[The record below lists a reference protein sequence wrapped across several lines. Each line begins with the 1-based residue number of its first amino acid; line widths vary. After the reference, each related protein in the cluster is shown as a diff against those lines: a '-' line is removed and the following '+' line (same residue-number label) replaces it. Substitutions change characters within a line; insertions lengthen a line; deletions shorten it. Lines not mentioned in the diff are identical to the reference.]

1 MWSHCTEEEEILGN
15 EMQKLQNQIEQQKKL
30 LNQMLKVKQSKMEN
44 QKMRLAQL
52 SSLVKNQRIKETGEN
67 AKISKPQKTKTAMQR
82 MNPTHQP
89 LITTLMKHILKNR
102 KKYYYKNRYFF
113 NGYKFVLI
121 DNGTALA
128 LVSTH
133 HELTGKP
140 VTDAISLP
148 LFIVYSR
155 RTYVKTPSGTFTLD
169 GPDKMYRIMN

>member
-1 MWSHCTEEEEILGN
+1 MWSQRTEEEEILGN

-89 LITTLMKHILKNR
+89 LITTLMKHKIGR
-102 KKYYYKNRYFF
+102 AH
-113 NGYKFVLI
+113 V
-121 DNGTALA
+121 
-128 LVSTH
+128 
-133 HELTGKP
+133 
-140 VTDAISLP
+140 
-148 LFIVYSR
+148 
-155 RTYVKTPSGTFTLD
+155 
-169 GPDKMYRIMN
+169 